1 MNISL
6 EGINRITE
14 VEEWMSDLED
24 RMEEIIATKQNTEK
38 RMKKKSEDSLRDL
51 WTTLN
56 SPTLVL

>member
-14 VEEWMSDLED
+14 VEEWVSDLED

-38 RMKKKSEDSLRDL
+38 RMKKKVK
-51 WTTLN
+51 TA
-56 SPTLVL
+56 